1 MSQDLVYKPRVI
13 IDGIEIVYIQTIQ
26 LTMRGNS
33 TIHTLSVTCSSHGIR
48 ESSLFGKKISLFL
61 NCGSEDGSPIF
72 VGYIKEVN
80 TDEKTLK
87 ISALDVRCLLQD
99 SSKPINLT
107 DDENL
112 DGDTLGSFLNKYI
125 KDYINTDGETYINT
139 NMLNDTHP
147 KVTLNGLRGTFT
159 PYQIVQDLLQKTTDS
174 ENLQEPLDYSID
186 VFEDSIYFKKKQS
199 LESTPSL
206 SLSEYNGIKS
216 YTYKERVPKFV
227 GGYDGKIFKYGSNP
241 SGPFSV
247 QSVKTTGE
255 FPAEKRQDV
264 YLDILKE
271 LTNTQEITVNA
282 NIGHYID
289 LESIIRLEVE
299 DSNISGPHR
308 VVNKSINYS
317 KGSMNLQL
325 GLNKKRTLLKSYIS

>member
-26 LTMRGNS
+26 LAMRGNS

-125 KDYINTDGETYINT
+125 TDYINTDGETYINT

-159 PYQIVQDLLQKTTDS
+159 PYQIVQDLLEKTTDS
-174 ENLQEPLDYSID
+174 ENLQE
-186 VFEDSIYFKKKQS
+186 
-199 LESTPSL
+199 
-206 SLSEYNGIKS
+206 
-216 YTYKERVPKFV
+216 KF
-227 GGYDGKIFKYGSNP
+227 N
-241 SGPFSV
+241 
-247 QSVKTTGE
+247 
-255 FPAEKRQDV
+255 
-264 YLDILKE
+264 
-271 LTNTQEITVNA
+271 
-282 NIGHYID
+282 
-289 LESIIRLEVE
+289 
-299 DSNISGPHR
+299 
-308 VVNKSINYS
+308 
-317 KGSMNLQL
+317 
-325 GLNKKRTLLKSYIS
+325 LLKSETYPFKLFLRDYLKKWGITNLVTTYENGLLSSKLKKKDFVFEGPKSLYQSCEIDLYSLNNL